1 MRSYKTEGII
11 LRRQNFSEAD
21 RILTVFTRTQGKIKI
36 LAKGV
41 RRIKSRRGPNVEL
54 FNQVT
59 LFLHRGRNFDIL
71 TEAQAQNTFPQ
82 IRKKL
87 ELVGLAYYVCEL
99 VDGLCAEN
107 QPHPK
112 VFELLVKILN
122 ELENNLI
129 RKFELSLLSELGF
142 LPASNAMSNIAGRP
156 TSALVNLNTTFFIEQ
171 ILERKL
177 KTKSLFQNLF

>member
-11 LRRQNFSEAD
+11 LKRQNFSEAD
-21 RILTVFTRTQGKIKI
+21 RILTVFTRKHGKIKI

-41 RRIKSRRGPNVEL
+41 RRIKSRRGPNIEL
-54 FNQVT
+54 FNQT
-59 LFLHRGRNFDIL
+59 ILFLHRGRNFDIL
-71 TEAQAQNTFPQ
+71 TEAQTQNTFPQ

-107 QPHPK
+107 QPHPQ
-112 VFELLVKILN
+112 VFELLVQTLT
-122 ELENNLI
+122 ELENGLI
-129 RKFELSLLSELGF
+129 RKFELTLLAELGF
-142 LPASNAMSNIAGRP
+142 LGVGQPVI
-156 TSALVNLNTTFFIEQ
+156 NLNTNLFIEQ

-177 KTKSLFQNLF
+177 KAKTFLQKLS

>member
-1 MRSYKTEGII
+1 MRSYKTEGIV
-11 LRRQNFSEAD
+11 LKRQNFSEAD
-21 RILTVFTRTQGKIKI
+21 RILTVFTRTHGKIKI

-41 RRIKSRRGPNVEL
+41 RRIKSRRGPNIEL
-54 FNQVT
+54 FNHVT
-59 LFLHRGRNFDIL
+59 LFLHQGRNFDIL

-87 ELVGLAYYVCEL
+87 ELIGLAYYVCEL

-112 VFELLVKILN
+112 VFELLIKILN
-122 ELENNLI
+122 ELENNVI

-142 LPASNAMSNIAGRP
+142 LPASPDASQGRP
-156 TSALVNLNTTFFIEQ
+156 TLSLVNLNTTFFIEQ

-177 KTKSLFQNLF
+177 KTKTLFQNLP